1 MTWAVRASGPQV
13 MGSAFQMQLRLL
25 SLIPNLDFQTIPASG
40 IFEQRGISAVRIPL
54 SLDSAGIQPSL

>member
-13 MGSAFQMQLRLL
+13 MGSAFQMQL

-40 IFEQRGISAVRIPL
+40 IFEQRGISGVRIPL
-54 SLDSAGIQPSL
+54 SLDSVGIQPSL